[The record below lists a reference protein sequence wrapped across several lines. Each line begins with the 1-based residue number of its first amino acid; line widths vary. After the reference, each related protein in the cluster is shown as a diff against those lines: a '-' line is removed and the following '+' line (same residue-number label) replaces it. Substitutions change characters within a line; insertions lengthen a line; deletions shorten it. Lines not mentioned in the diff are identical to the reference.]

1 MPFHGVFTATVF
13 VMLCF
18 LFMIL
23 LLKAAAKY
31 SAECI
36 SVREGCG
43 EPSVGN
49 AAAGQASSG
58 REDDAVGCEF
68 HDV

>member
-1 MPFHGVFTATVF
+1 
-13 VMLCF
+13 MLCF